1 MVRLSGNSVLHA
13 KEDLSKNLSVT
24 LQEEPELRNPAK
36 EGDWEGKL
44 CQVKGQNDLSA
55 SKTFEK
61 L

>member
-1 MVRLSGNSVLHA
+1 MLHT

-24 LQEEPELRNPAK
+24 LLEETELRSLAK
-36 EGDWEGKL
+36 EGDWEGKV
-44 CQVKGQNDLSA
+44 CQIKGQNDLSV